1 MINIAYQT
9 PTSIRLFDIQP
20 CVSMNTEKDNYMPY
34 IFTTWSNFEAQQHM
48 YKFKL
53 DTRKQP
59 ETVYRLRICN
69 KH

>member
-34 IFTTWSNFEAQQHM
+34 IFTTWSNIDAQQHM
-48 YKFKL
+48 YKFNL

-59 ETVYRLRICN
+59 ESVYRMRIC

>member
-34 IFTTWSNFEAQQHM
+34 IFTTWSNVDAQQHM

-59 ETVYRLRICN
+59 ETVYRMRIC